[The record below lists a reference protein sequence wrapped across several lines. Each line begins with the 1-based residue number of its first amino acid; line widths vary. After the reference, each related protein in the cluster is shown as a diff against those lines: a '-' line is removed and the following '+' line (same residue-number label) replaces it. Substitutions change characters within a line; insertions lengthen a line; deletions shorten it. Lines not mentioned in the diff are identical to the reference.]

1 MNPILREIPYQF
13 ETERLLIRGSLPG
26 DGEVVRTAVIES
38 QPELKPWM
46 PWAVTVASAEEYEV
60 RVREG
65 QVKYLAREDFW
76 LLLFSQGTDTLIG
89 CSGLHN
95 ANWAVPSFEI
105 GYWLHSRHTG
115 QGYMTEAVLGICD
128 FAFTRLGANR
138 LFIRCD
144 SENKRSAAV
153 ARRCGFTFEGTHRH
167 DSRDHLTNEL
177 ASTHYFSK
185 LARFDG
191 VGE

>member
-1 MNPILREIPYQF
+1 MNPIMREIPYTF
-13 ETERLLIRGSLPG
+13 ATEHLTIRGPLPG
-26 DGEVVRTAVIES
+26 DGVTVRTAVLES

-46 PWAVTVASAEEYEV
+46 PWAVKVATEEEYEI

-65 QVKYLAREDFW
+65 QIKYLGREDFW
-76 LLLFSQGTDTLIG
+76 LLIFLKDTNTLIG

-95 ANWAVPSFEI
+95 ANWSVPSFEI
-105 GYWLHSRHTG
+105 GYWLHSAYTG
-115 QGYMTEAVLGICD
+115 QGFITEAVNAICQ
-128 FAFTRLGANR
+128 FAFTHLEAQR

-144 SENKRSAAV
+144 AENERSAAV
-153 ARRCGFTFEGTHRH
+153 ARRCGFSFEGTHLH

-185 LARFDG
+185 LAS
-191 VGE
+191 

>member
-1 MNPILREIPYQF
+1 MNPILQEIPYEF

-26 DGEVVRTAVIES
+26 DGATIRTAVLES

-46 PWAVTVASAEEYEV
+46 PWAVEVASEEDYEI

-65 QVKYLAREDFW
+65 QIKYLAREDFW
-76 LLLFSQGTDTLIG
+76 LLLFLKGTNTLVG

-95 ANWAVPSFEI
+95 ANWSIPSFEI
-105 GYWLHSRHTG
+105 GYWLHSQYTR
-115 QGYMTEAVLGICD
+115 QGYITEAVHGITH
-128 FAFTRLGANR
+128 FAFTHLKAER

-144 SENKRSAAV
+144 CENERSAAV
-153 ARRCGFTFEGTHRH
+153 ARRCGFSFEGTHWH
-167 DSRDHLTNEL
+167 DFRDHLTGKL

-185 LARFDG
+185 L
-191 VGE
+191 EL